1 MVEPRLSKM
10 NKSEILRSSRER
22 AKKRKN
28 AKRAIGVLIVFVIV
42 GGFILLLNLNFL
54 RLTTFSLLGQTSQ
67 DLSALKQ
74 TVREQLD
81 GYYFGLVPQNSIF
94 FFSKNN
100 LAVLLKKKFPGLQ
113 SVEIDLPDLNTLAIK
128 VTDREI
134 KVLWCNDLANQKH
147 CYYLN
152 DEGLVY
158 QLAPNF
164 SESIILEFN
173 SSTTV
178 TKLNS
183 AVIDPVDLGR
193 VETFLGFLK
202 STLTDWPGSTGS
214 PQAGSGQAPFSPIY
228 KLAWVNALPLKD
240 FEAVI
245 VLTAQP
251 NDLAQSWKLFFNTDM
266 PTDQLITNFHSFIKD
281 STLAKDWS
289 LGKTFDYLDL
299 RFDNKVFYKFK

>member
-1 MVEPRLSKM
+1 MVVSSKT
-10 NKSEILRSSRER
+10 EILRSSRER

-28 AKRAIGVLIVFVIV
+28 TKQAIGLLVIFVIV
-42 GGFILLLNLNFL
+42 GGFVLLLNLNFL

-81 GYYFGLVPQNSIF
+81 GYYFGLVPQNNIF

-100 LAVLLKKKFPGLQ
+100 LVVLLKQKFPGLQ
-113 SVEIDLPDLNTLAIK
+113 SVEIDSPDLNTLAIK
-128 VTDREI
+128 VTDRET
-134 KVLWCNDLANQKH
+134 KVLWCNGFASQKH

-183 AVIDPVDLGR
+183 AVIDSVDLER
-193 VETFLGFLK
+193 AKTFISFLK
-202 STLTDWPGSTGS
+202 STLTDWPLLRSSENPRSFT
-214 PQAGSGQAPFSPIY
+214 GQALSASTY
-228 KLAWVNALPLKD
+228 KLAYVIALPLKD
-240 FEAVI
+240 FEAVM
-245 VLTAQP
+245 VLTANP
-251 NDLAQSWKLFFNTDM
+251 DDLSQSWKLIFNTGASA
-266 PTDQLITNFHSFIKD
+266 DQLITNFHSLIKD
-281 STLAKDWS
+281 PTLTKDWTTHQS
-289 LGKTFDYLDL
+289 LDYLDL
-299 RFDNKVFYKFK
+299 RFDNKVFYKFN

>member
-1 MVEPRLSKM
+1 MVVSSKT
-10 NKSEILRSSRER
+10 EILRSSRER
-22 AKKRKN
+22 AKKRRN
-28 AKRAIGVLIVFVIV
+28 TKRAVGMLVIFVIV
-42 GGFILLLNLNFL
+42 GGFVLLLNLNFL

-100 LAVLLKKKFPGLQ
+100 LIVLLKQKFPGLQ
-113 SVEIDLPDLNTLAIK
+113 SVEIDSPNLNTLAIK
-128 VTDREI
+128 VTDRET
-134 KVLWCNDLANQKH
+134 KVLWCNGLASQKH

-183 AVIDPVDLGR
+183 AVIDPIDLER
-193 VETFLGFLK
+193 AKTFISFLK
-202 STLTDWPGSTGS
+202 STLTDWPRRSLGEGGLASI
-214 PQAGSGQAPFSPIY
+214 PQTY
-228 KLAWVNALPLKD
+228 KLAYVVALPLKD
-240 FEAVI
+240 FEAVM
-245 VLTAQP
+245 VSNANPDDPT
-251 NDLAQSWKLFFNTDM
+251 QSWKLIFNTGASA
-266 PTDQLITNFHSFIKD
+266 DQLITNFHSLIKD
-281 STLAKDWS
+281 PTLTKDWAHGSTGS
-289 LGKTFDYLDL
+289 LQAKSLDYLDL
-299 RFDNKVFYKFK
+299 RFNNKVFYRFK